1 MKKGRL
7 NENYLEVNMVLDK
20 VIVMD
25 EVSGLADR
33 SEEFANFFTV
43 SRKYGLTCIYIF
55 HTIYPTK

>member
-1 MKKGRL
+1 
-7 NENYLEVNMVLDK
+7 MVLDK

-43 SRKYGLTCIYIF
+43 SRKYGLTCICIF